1 MEDTLFRAC
10 VFCDGRIH
18 IQVSTA
24 LRDGPPSKLHR
35 KSLVDHLQSHRH
47 WLPCLPDSYGRRF
60 GTEEAVLS
68 AAANNS
74 PAFGYYLVFG
84 NVSTLI

>member
-10 VFCDGRIH
+10 VFCDGWIH

-24 LRDGPPSKLHR
+24 LRDGPSSKLHR

-47 WLPCLPDSYGRRF
+47 WIPCLPDCYGRRF
-60 GTEEAVLS
+60 STEEAILS
-68 AAANNS
+68 AAANN
-74 PAFGYYLVFG
+74 PTAFGNYLVFG
-84 NVSTLI
+84 GVSTLI